1 MCFKRTLAPKVQLC
15 VRTLA
20 RISVVAAVFTTAI
33 SLNNLSTATNA
44 DKLSSEAAS
53 HYISAQEPEP
63 CPVIPPNNCGGR
75 PCVVDIKEG
84 GNLENNPDVFKT
96 LKKALETPYTTVR
109 IGANV
114 ELDFDG
120 IGSPYFPLL
129 IGRCVTLMSV
139 DSFEPSGTTPVIV
152 RPVRPSTVTQ
162 KSNDQK
168 PAATKPQYI
177 RRRARAA
184 RRRSRRNVARRPQSR
199 RNIAQRRTK
208 TVNTP
213 STNSNVARIVGGT
226 VGPISDPIVERPPR
240 IGSGRTPKSQGP
252 LFLFGANHPI
262 PDTGGSAVGTFF
274 ELRCD
279 GKFQRYGG
287 NGARI
292 SGLRLYG
299 KSFGSQSSGEIGI
312 QNLACVNVEIS
323 NMEIAGW
330 GGAAIKIVD
339 DDPELLIPEGC
350 VKLPP
355 PANGHPRPLSQAF
368 ACPPGKVVTRATPGP
383 GGRISRSDQV
393 RIYNNYLHHNQ
404 HPRTVTDSH
413 TAGYG
418 VDLSY
423 GAWAQITHNLFDHN
437 RHAITAS
444 GDSGGYVASHNLV
457 LKGGG
462 VHFGPFNTHQ
472 FDYHGDKNCGVSGF
486 FNDSA
491 WNCGHAG
498 FEVVYE
504 SNAFQ
509 YRKDN
514 AIKIR
519 GKPRTRGLIAN
530 NVFPHDGF
538 EDDWGDDA
546 VALHTK
552 KNMAFTGNE
561 IEFDSFGKYGV
572 CDFDA
577 DGVDDLFLA
586 TGATWWYSSFGELP
600 WSYMSAKRE
609 RPDELRLGYVDND
622 LRCDV
627 ITQRGGQLL
636 FSSGGYGDWQS
647 LGSFN
652 VPLKE
657 VAFGRFD
664 PTQTDTRPGATRRTT
679 HAFWQR
685 SDSQWFVVP
694 LASLS
699 QSSQPPWKDVQ
710 SSGKKLR
717 FGDFT
722 GDGVTDVLAV
732 VDGRWAISESAQKGW
747 QQLNSELGDDVGNL
761 KIANMDTDDNIDD
774 IFKLERKSLTIA
786 APGPNYERTT
796 LIWWRSKNGRERW
809 SKYWEY
815 SFTFPAT
822 KEYVSPRVG
831 FVGRFGAEPGGGTLV
846 IGPDRTGL
854 FYSKGEREPEFK
866 STFAY

>member
-1 MCFKRTLAPKVQLC
+1 MCFKRTLVPKVRLC

-20 RISVVAAVFTTAI
+20 RISVVAAVVTTTI

-44 DKLSSEAAS
+44 DKSSSEAAS
-53 HYISAQEPEP
+53 HYISAQEAEP
-63 CPVIPPNNCGGR
+63 CPVVPPKNCGGR
-75 PCVVDIKEG
+75 PCIVDIKEG
-84 GNLENNPDVFKT
+84 GNLESNPDVFKT
-96 LKKALETPYTTVR
+96 LKKALETPNTTVR

-120 IGSPYFPLL
+120 IGSSYFPLL

-139 DSFEPSGTTPVIV
+139 DSFEPSGTTPVIG
-152 RPVRPSTVTQ
+152 RPVRPSTVIQ
-162 KSNDQK
+162 QSNDQK

-184 RRRSRRNVARRPQSR
+184 RSRSRRNVAQRPQSR
-199 RNIAQRRTK
+199 RNIVQRPTK
-208 TVNTP
+208 TVKTP
-213 STNSNVARIVGGT
+213 STNSNVAKIVGGT

-240 IGSGRTPKSQGP
+240 VGSGRTPKSPGP
-252 LFLFGANHPI
+252 LFRFGANHPI
-262 PDTGGSAVGTFF
+262 PDTGGSAVVTFF
-274 ELRCD
+274 EFNCHGQLLPD
-279 GKFQRYGG
+279 GG

-299 KSFGSQSSGEIGI
+299 KSFGPQESDEIAI
-312 QNLACVNVEIS
+312 QNVACVNVEIS

-339 DDPELLIPEGC
+339 TDPKGD
-350 VKLPP
+350 
-355 PANGHPRPLSQAF
+355 
-368 ACPPGKVVTRATPGP
+368 GP
-383 GGRISRSDQV
+383 GGRISRPDQV
-393 RIYNNYLHHNQ
+393 RIFGNYIHHNQ
-404 HPRTVTDSH
+404 HPNEGVLDGEA
-413 TAGYG
+413 AGYG
-418 VDLSY
+418 VDLSR
-423 GAWAQITHNLFDHN
+423 GAWAHISNNVFDFN

-444 GDSGGYVASHNLV
+444 GDSGGYTASHNLV

-462 VHFGPFNTHQ
+462 IHGRTFNFYTHQ
-472 FDYHGDKNCGVSGF
+472 FDVHGDDNCGVASIAS
-486 FNDSA
+486 DSLK
-491 WNCGHAG
+491 NCGHAG
-498 FEVVYE
+498 FEIVYE

-519 GKPRTRGLIAN
+519 GKPRTRGFIAN

-546 VALHTK
+546 VALYTK
-552 KNMAFTGNE
+552 KNMAFSGNK

-577 DGVDDLFLA
+577 DGFDDLFLA
-586 TGATWWYSSFGELP
+586 TGASWWYSSAGEFP
-600 WSYMSAKRE
+600 WSYMSAKTDRL
-609 RPDELRLGYVDND
+609 DQLRLGYIDND

-627 ITQRGGQLL
+627 ITQSGGQLL
-636 FSSGGYGDWQS
+636 YSSGGFSNWQS
-647 LGSFN
+647 LGQLDIPF
-652 VPLKE
+652 KE

-685 SDSQWFVVP
+685 SDSQWFVVQ

-699 QSSQPPWKDVQ
+699 QSGPPPWKEVA
-710 SSGKKLR
+710 SSGKKLQ

-732 VDGRWAISESAQKGW
+732 VSGRWAISESAQKGW
-747 QQLNSELGDDVGNL
+747 QQLNSELGDDVGSL
-761 KIANMDTDDNIDD
+761 KIANVDTDDNIDD
-774 IFKLERKSLTIA
+774 IFKLERKSRTIRFE
-786 APGPNYERTT
+786 GQQYERTT
-796 LIWWRSKNGRERW
+796 LIWWRSKNGRDRW
-809 SKYWEY
+809 SKYSEY

-822 KEYVSPRVG
+822 PEYVSPRVG

-846 IGPDRTGL
+846 ISPDRTGL
-854 FYSKGEREPEFK
+854 FHSKGERQPEFK